1 MSRHS
6 DDALPAAVADMGRT
20 RSDCT
25 RGLIVTKLIQSEQL
39 STTEQTR
46 GSARNETRSILFP
59 QSNPWRGAKGKFT
72 MRNSGKAMDGR
83 SEIRAAE
90 RREHRRMDLQFPV
103 ELRELQKTCNP
114 IRTRTS
120 NVSTGGVYVEL
131 DDCQWVIGDRIRI
144 DMTVPPAEGVSSET
158 GRASCD
164 AVVVRREQLPSK
176 NDNRLGIG
184 LRFED
189 RLKLTF

>member
-1 MSRHS
+1 
-6 DDALPAAVADMGRT
+6 MGRT
-20 RSDCT
+20 RSVCF
-25 RGLIVTKLIQSEQL
+25 RGLIVTKLIQNEQL
-39 STTEQTR
+39 ITPEKTRSSANIQTR
-46 GSARNETRSILFP
+46 GILFP
-59 QSNPWRGAKGKFT
+59 RSNPWRGTERKSLMTNRGDT
-72 MRNSGKAMDGR
+72 PDGR

-131 DDCQWVIGDRIRI
+131 DDFHWLIGDRIRI
-144 DMTVPPAEGVSSET
+144 DMTVPPAEGVSSEA

-164 AVVVRREQLPSK
+164 AVVVRREQLSSK
-176 NDNRLGIG
+176 RENRLGIG